1 VPRVQSDPVRI
12 RDRVRTVILTDLEQ
26 TIMPKVLLTEP
37 IQQVGMDILSKR
49 MDITVEE
56 CPPNTSEE
64 ELVLRVP
71 EVDAILV
78 GSTPIT
84 EPIIEA
90 ARQLKVVSRR
100 GVGYDAIDLA
110 ALRKHR
116 IPLTIVGSA
125 NAITVAE
132 HSLFLILALAKQ
144 VMAYDRATRTG
155 DWGFRTRMAGIDLFG
170 KTLLLVGF
178 GRVGRAVA
186 PRAAAFGMRVTVY
199 DPKVPAADLFQ
210 NNVEPTDL
218 LTGLAECD
226 FVSLHVPLTAETRG
240 LIGQE
245 ELAVMKPSAFVI
257 STCRGGVI
265 DEEYLVKALQEG
277 RIRGAGLD
285 VFSQEPIPVTHPLL
299 ALESVIVSPHTAS
312 LTIECARRMD
322 ERAARNCLDAIDGR
336 LDPAL
341 IVPND

>member
-1 VPRVQSDPVRI
+1 
-12 RDRVRTVILTDLEQ
+12 
-26 TIMPKVLLTEP
+26 MPKVLLTEP

-49 MDITVEE
+49 TDVTVEE
-56 CPPNTSEE
+56 CPPLPSEQ
-64 ELVLRVP
+64 ELVRRMP

-84 EPIIEA
+84 EPMIEVA
-90 ARQLKVVSRR
+90 HRLKVVSRR
-100 GVGYDAIDLA
+100 GVGYDAVDLA
-110 ALRKHR
+110 ALRKYR

-132 HSLFLILALAKQ
+132 HSLFFILALAKQ
-144 VMAYDRATRTG
+144 VMASDRATRTG
-155 DWGFRTRMAGIDLFG
+155 NWGFRTRMVGIDLFG

-186 PRAAAFGMRVTVY
+186 PRAAALGMRVTVY
-199 DPKVPAADLFQ
+199 DPMVPSADLQQ
-210 NNVEPTDL
+210 NNVEPVVDL

-226 FVSLHVPLTAETRG
+226 FVSLHVPLTAKTRG
-240 LIGQE
+240 LIGRE
-245 ELAVMKPSAFVI
+245 AFAVMKPSAFVI

-265 DEEYLVKALQEG
+265 DEEDLVKALQEG

-285 VFSQEPIPVTHPLL
+285 VFAQEPIPATHPLL
-299 ALESVIVSPHTAS
+299 ALESVIVSPHTAA

-322 ERAARNCLDAIDGR
+322 EIAARNCLDAIDGR
-336 LDPAL
+336 LDPTL

>member
-1 VPRVQSDPVRI
+1 
-12 RDRVRTVILTDLEQ
+12 
-26 TIMPKVLLTEP
+26 MPKVLLTEP

-49 MDITVEE
+49 TDVTVEE
-56 CPPNTSEE
+56 CPPKTSEQ
-64 ELVLRVP
+64 ELVRRMP
-71 EVDAILV
+71 GVDAILV

-90 ARQLKVVSRR
+90 AHQLKVVSRR
-100 GVGYDAIDLA
+100 GVGYDSVDLA

-132 HSLFLILALAKQ
+132 HSLFFILALAKQ

-155 DWGFRTRMAGIDLFG
+155 DWGFRNRMAGIDLFG

-186 PRAAAFGMRVTVY
+186 PRAAALGMRVTAY
-199 DPKVPAADLFQ
+199 DPKIPSADLRQ
-210 NNVEPTDL
+210 KNVEPVTDL
-218 LTGLAECD
+218 LAGLAECD

-240 LIGQE
+240 LIGRE
-245 ELAVMKPSAFVI
+245 AFAVMKRGAFVI

-265 DEEYLVKALQEG
+265 DEGELVKALQDG

-299 ALESVIVSPHTAS
+299 AFESVIVSPHTAS

-322 ERAARNCLDAIDGR
+322 EIAAKNCLDAIDGR

>member
-1 VPRVQSDPVRI
+1 
-12 RDRVRTVILTDLEQ
+12 
-26 TIMPKVLLTEP
+26 MPKVLLTEP
-37 IQQVGMDILSKR
+37 ILQVAMELLSKR
-49 MDITVEE
+49 TDVTVEE
-56 CPPNTSEE
+56 CPPNTSEQ
-64 ELVLRVP
+64 ELVRRVG

-90 ARQLKVVSRR
+90 AHQLKVVSRR
-100 GVGYDAIDLA
+100 GVGYDSIDLA
-110 ALRKHR
+110 ALRKYR

-132 HSLFLILALAKQ
+132 HSLFFILALAKQ

-155 DWGFRTRMAGIDLFG
+155 HWAFRHRMAGIDLFG
-170 KTLLLVGF
+170 KILLLVGF
-178 GRVGRAVA
+178 GRVGQALA
-186 PRAAAFGMRVTVY
+186 PRAAALGMQVTVY
-199 DPKVPAADLFQ
+199 DPKVSSTDLRQ
-210 NNVEPTDL
+210 NNVEPVNDL
-218 LTGLAECD
+218 LSGLAECD

-240 LIGQE
+240 LIGRE
-245 ELAVMKPSAFVI
+245 ALAVMKPTAFVV

-265 DEEYLVKALQEG
+265 DEEELVMALQEG

-299 ALESVIVSPHTAS
+299 ALESVILSPHTAA
-312 LTIECARRMD
+312 LTIECATRMD
-322 ERAARNCLDAIDGR
+322 EIAARNCLAAIDGR

-341 IVPND
+341 IVPNE

>member
-1 VPRVQSDPVRI
+1 
-12 RDRVRTVILTDLEQ
+12 
-26 TIMPKVLLTEP
+26 MPIVLLTEP

-49 MDITVEE
+49 TDVTVEK
-56 CPPNTSEE
+56 CPPHTSEQ
-64 ELVLRVP
+64 ELVQLVP

-84 EPIIEA
+84 GPIIEGA
-90 ARQLKVVSRR
+90 HQLKVVSRR
-100 GVGYDAIDLA
+100 GVGYDSIDLA
-110 ALRKHR
+110 ALRKYR

-132 HSLFLILALAKQ
+132 HSLCFILALAKQ
-144 VMAYDRATRTG
+144 MTAYDRATRTG
-155 DWGFRTRMAGIDLFG
+155 DWAFRTRMAAIDLCG

-178 GRVGRAVA
+178 GRVGRALA
-186 PRAAAFGMRVTVY
+186 SRTAALGMRVTVY
-199 DPKVPAADLFQ
+199 DPKVPAADLHQ
-210 NNVEPTDL
+210 SNVEPVTDL

-226 FVSLHVPLTAETRG
+226 FVSLHVPLTTETRG

-245 ELAVMKPSAFVI
+245 ALAVMKPSAFVI

-265 DEEYLVKALQEG
+265 DEEELVKALQEG

-299 ALESVIVSPHTAS
+299 AFENVIVSPHSAA
-312 LTIECARRMD
+312 LTLECAGRMD
-322 ERAARNCLDAIDGR
+322 ERAAKNCLDAIDGK
-336 LDPAL
+336 LDPAF
-341 IVPND
+341 VVSND

>member
-1 VPRVQSDPVRI
+1 
-12 RDRVRTVILTDLEQ
+12 
-26 TIMPKVLLTEP
+26 MPKVLLTEP
-37 IQQVGMDILSKR
+37 ILQVAMNLLSER
-49 MDITVEE
+49 TDVTVEE
-56 CPPNTSEE
+56 CPPNSSEQE
-64 ELVLRVP
+64 IIRRMP

-84 EPIIEA
+84 ESIIEA
-90 ARQLKVVSRR
+90 AHHLKVVSRR
-100 GVGYDAIDLA
+100 GVGYDSVNLA
-110 ALRKHR
+110 ALRKYR

-132 HSLFLILALAKQ
+132 HSLFFILALAKQ

-155 DWGFRTRMAGIDLFG
+155 DWGFRNRMAGIDLLG
-170 KTLLLVGF
+170 KNLLLVGF

-186 PRAAAFGMRVTVY
+186 PRAAALGMRVTAY
-199 DPKVPAADLFQ
+199 DPKVPPADLRQ
-210 NNVEPTDL
+210 NNVEPVTDL

-240 LIGQE
+240 LIGRE
-245 ELAVMKPSAFVI
+245 AFAVMKPGAFVI

-265 DEEYLVKALQEG
+265 DEEELVQALQER

-285 VFSQEPIPVTHPLL
+285 VFSQEPIPVSHPLL

-322 ERAARNCLDAIDGR
+322 EIAARNCLNAIDGR